1 MSERLFFYFGCVKLL
16 IATQAT
22 QMMTL
27 PPVGDKMSA
36 HVMIVIIDWNDIVH
50 RNKSQGHGS
59 QLT

>member
-1 MSERLFFYFGCVKLL
+1 M
-16 IATQAT
+16 QAT